1 MTKDA
6 FDQYWDWREKPPGSR
21 LTIPAHVYHSVMSLP
36 EKDQVDRRKVNEAV
50 RKDAEARNAGKTV
63 WIYFNSP
70 GAKQRQLCDSEWAK
84 VFASAKLAD
93 KWLEQ
98 NDPEGVAWE
107 YKVEHKAAS
116 TGAQK
121 TNRSVWIYAPENA
134 RGSAADPDS
143 VKVFASR
150 ENGETWIKKNDPNG
164 RLCEYAVL
172 SRC

>member
-1 MTKDA
+1 MSKDA

-21 LTIPAHVYHSVMSLP
+21 LTIPAQVYHSVMSLP
-36 EKDQVDRRKVNEAV
+36 EKDQADRQKVNDAV
-50 RKDAEARNAGKTV
+50 RKSAEARNAGKTV

-70 GAKQRQLCDSEWAK
+70 GAKRLQVGDPDWAK
-84 VFASAKLAD
+84 VFASAELAD

-107 YKVEHKAAS
+107 YKIERNAAS
-116 TGAQK
+116 TGAK
-121 TNRSVWIYAPENA
+121 TNRSVWIYAPASA

-143 VKVFASR
+143 VKVFVSR
-150 ENGETWIKKNDPNG
+150 DDGEKWIKKNDPNG
-164 RLCEYAVL
+164 LLSEYAVL